1 MRRLTRRGA
10 ARTVRAML
18 LRSLLFA
25 PANHARRV
33 GKALSLAADAVILDL
48 EDAVAVSEKAAAR
61 ADAAAACALPR
72 RGRLFIRVNAL
83 STPWALADLLAV
95 VRPGLD
101 GIVLPKVED
110 AGEMAT
116 AEWLLAAIERDA
128 GLPAG
133 VQALPAIAAAARRAR
148 RLAFGAADFTADTG
162 LHWTRE
168 EAELAPY
175 RAQCV
180 LASRAAGLEAPVDT
194 VWTAL
199 DDAEGFAASV
209 ERVRVMGFGGKL
221 CIHPD
226 QIAAANAA
234 FAPSAA
240 QVERA
245 RRVAAAFA
253 EAEARGLA
261 SISLDGAF
269 VDYPVALAA
278 RRVLAQA
285 EAIAAAG

>member
-1 MRRLTRRGA
+1 
-10 ARTVRAML
+10 ML

-33 GKALSLAADAVILDL
+33 EKALSLPADAVILDL
-48 EDAVAVSEKAAAR
+48 EDAVAISEKAAAR
-61 ADAAAACALPR
+61 ANAVAACALPR
-72 RGRLFIRVNAL
+72 RGRLLVRVNAL
-83 STPWALADLLAV
+83 STEWAMADLLAV

-101 GIVLPKVED
+101 GIVLPKVES
-110 AGEMAT
+110 AEEMAT
-116 AEWLLAAIERDA
+116 AEWLLAALEREA
-128 GLPAG
+128 GLAAG
-133 VQALPAIAAAARRAR
+133 SLALLPIIETARGMQALEAIAGAARRAR
-148 RLAFGAADFTADTG
+148 RVAFGAADFTMDMG

-175 RAQCV
+175 RARCV

-199 DDAEGFAASV
+199 KDAEGYAASV
-209 ERVRVMGFGGKL
+209 ERARILGFGGKL

-226 QIAAANAA
+226 QLEAANRA
-234 FAPSAA
+234 FSPTAE

-245 RRVAAAFA
+245 RRIAAAFA
-253 EAEARGLA
+253 EAEAKGLA

-269 VDYPVALAA
+269 VDYPIALAA

-285 EAIAAAG
+285 EEIAAQGG

>member
-1 MRRLTRRGA
+1 MP
-10 ARTVRAML
+10 M
-18 LRSLLFA
+18 RSLLFA
-25 PANHARRV
+25 PANHARRAE
-33 GKALSLAADAVILDL
+33 KALSLPADAVILDL
-48 EDAVAVSEKAAAR
+48 EDAVAVSEKEAAR
-61 ADAAAACALPR
+61 ADAVAACALPR

-101 GIVLPKVED
+101 GIVLPKVEG
-110 AGEMAT
+110 AEEMAT
-116 AEWLLAAIERDA
+116 AEWLLAALERDA

-133 VQALPAIAAAARRAR
+133 RLELLPIIETARGMQALDAIARAARRAR
-148 RLAFGAADFTADTG
+148 RVAFGAADFNMDMG
-162 LHWTRE
+162 LSWTRE
-168 EAELAPY
+168 EAELAPW

-199 DDAEGFAASV
+199 KDAEGFAASL
-209 ERVRVMGFGGKL
+209 ERARVLGFGGKL

-226 QIAAANAA
+226 QVEPANRA
-234 FAPSAA
+234 FSPSDA
-240 QVERA
+240 QLEHA
-245 RRVAAAFA
+245 RRVVAAFA

-269 VDYPVALAA
+269 VDYPVAEAA

-285 EAIAAAG
+285 GPTG

>member
-1 MRRLTRRGA
+1 
-10 ARTVRAML
+10 ML

-128 GLPAG
+128 GLPAGGLALLPIIETARG